1 MSEKRSENDSTASP
15 LGDSQAPGP
24 LRRWIQR
31 RQRVKAEDEKR
42 IPDPADNTVDREAEP
57 FARTAST
64 KTSGDNAAA
73 GRQTRK
79 PAAKGIE
86 EEIESGSESGSESEP
101 ERGIEGESEEK
112 ILTDADMPPIESLD
126 EDSDYSGF
134 LSPGVSEELRRRA
147 LRKLFFSAAFNVRD
161 GLDDYDD
168 DFTSFEALGDMVT
181 ADMKHQKEVEAERA
195 QAAQAKTE
203 NAPDTAQE
211 LSSTHESAQSTEPT
225 AKTET
230 TVPDERQDEHERA
243 QDQFADRD
251 KAQEAFENEPT
262 EPTEDPDTAT
272 LATRHRDTETG
283 DRQSTAIRQPPTD
296 ANHRSSDPSDPPPK
310 SASKSAG
317 ATPEKSRDERETAQ
331 NQPAAEKAAYKSF
344 DNDPA
349 EDPDTA
355 TTTKPRHRSTEA
367 SKTTSPPHRP
377 PTPRAK

>member
-42 IPDPADNTVDREAEP
+42 IQDPADNTVDREAEP

-64 KTSGDNAAA
+64 NTSGENAAA
-73 GRQTRK
+73 GRQPRK

-86 EEIESGSESGSESEP
+86 EEIESGSESEP

-195 QAAQAKTE
+195 QAAQAKAE

-230 TVPDERQDEHERA
+230 TMPDERQDEHERA

-262 EPTEDPDTAT
+262 EPTEPTEDPDTAT

-283 DRQSTAIRQPPTD
+283 DRQSTAIRQPLPD
-296 ANHRSSDPSDPPPK
+296 ANHRSSEPSDPPPN
-310 SASKSAG
+310 SAPKSAG
-317 ATPEKSRDERETAQ
+317 TTPEKSRDERETAQ

-355 TTTKPRHRSTEA
+355 TTTKPRHRNNEA